1 MIEADR
7 VLSTPPLNSSSIQ
20 DANPPPEARAESV
33 DSFSRQPAI
42 GQPHG
47 QTIASDSPK
56 PAEGLPR
63 RNALAC
69 LAALLVALPATV
81 AAIEPDPVYAAIEH
95 FRQLSDEYTL
105 AVERSGSML
114 PEDPGYCDA
123 MDESRD
129 ACDALFEQMD
139 VIFTFRPSTIVGT
152 AALLKYISTLEEW
165 QMPPGVE
172 DGEGKKNVQAFC
184 GSLATALETIIRR
197 GGLA

>member
-1 MIEADR
+1 MIEADS
-7 VLSTPPLNSSSIQ
+7 VLSTPPLNTSSFQ
-20 DANPPPEARAESV
+20 DANSPPEAIPESA
-33 DSFSRQPAI
+33 DSFSHQPGI
-42 GQPHG
+42 GQPESRTPAG
-47 QTIASDSPK
+47 DSPR
-56 PAEGLPR
+56 PVERLSR
-63 RNALAC
+63 RNVLAG
-69 LAALLVALPATV
+69 LAVLPVALPATV
-81 AAIEPDPVYAAIEH
+81 ATEPDPVYAAVEH
-95 FRQLSDEYTL
+95 FRQLSDEYSI
-105 AVERSGSML
+105 AVERSGSLL

-139 VIFTFRPSTIVGT
+139 VIFTFRPSTIAGT

-184 GSLATALETIIRR
+184 GFLATALETIIRR